1 MLCALADRASGSP
14 GLTLVMGRRIVCM
27 CGYVVQGDD
36 DEELWR
42 NAEAQ
47 MGLLHPELAH
57 RARTVR
63 SMPHR
68 PQASWGFTNSQ
79 ARHRRRWGALAVRR

>member
-1 MLCALADRASGSP
+1 
-14 GLTLVMGRRIVCM
+14 M